1 MTILVL
7 SLLAL
12 AFLCRRPIGA
22 WAVRKLTRLAIKLRP
37 FGIAYVLLL
46 AFFFGVLH
54 V

>member
-12 AFLCRRPIGA
+12 AYLCRRPLGA
-22 WAVRKLTRLAIKLRP
+22 WMLSKLTRLAVKLRP
-37 FGIAYVLLL
+37 FGIAYVLML

>member
-1 MTILVL
+1 VTILVL

-12 AFLCRRPIGA
+12 AYLCRRPLGA
-22 WAVRKLTRLAIKLRP
+22 WMVRKLTRLAIKLRP

-46 AFFFGVLH
+46 AFFLGVLH